1 MKAAI
6 SRCIIMVTL
15 IHYSV
20 TKFYLMSVKDKKKS
34 TTRPKT
40 RPLAIKDGSDYLGS
54 DYSNGEWEQE
64 QDHGFNRYNIHK
76 SF

>member
-15 IHYSV
+15 IHFSV

-34 TTRPKT
+34 ATRPKT
-40 RPLAIKDGSDYLGS
+40 KPHTIKDGSDYHDS
-54 DYSNGEWEQE
+54 DYSNGKYLSIRSNFFLIEQNSRE
-64 QDHGFNRYNIHK
+64 
-76 SF
+76 